1 MFKFGQGEV
10 TTKDFYRQRQITV
23 IFMIDVNKVAVSDK
37 VSCNNG
43 KDYRYI
49 VDCQVDGA
57 LVPLFIKTPNNIFSY
72 GVSQY
77 DKNSAYTMSFNVSEE
92 KEWVSQYKKIWNE
105 VESQLFEKMATEPI
119 KREGSY
125 VNGKLK
131 TWKERIKTNFHGQDV
146 PYNMHCNATAVLKID
161 SVYKQGKNYHP
172 QVYVEECKYTDAEN
186 QQCNMLSDDD
196 DDDDGFFEA

>member
-119 KREGSY
+119 KIEGRY
-125 VNGKLK
+125 VYGKLK

-146 PYNMHCNATAVLKID
+146 PYDMHCNATAVLKID

-172 QVYVEECKYTDAEN
+172 QAYVEECKYTDAEN
-186 QQCNMLSDDD
+186 QQCSMLSDD